1 MMIALK
7 DIMHKENTNAMNDAI
22 QQFKNTFRDQHEF
35 LNYFQQ
41 QWEPLHIIQRWAY
54 SYVDPIQQVHLTNN
68 FIELWHNQLKVIYL
82 KHICNKKHNIIHHF
96 DHLIFILTNEV
107 EFYFQQEHAQILGNS
122 GHIGPLENQLSSH

>member
-41 QWEPLHIIQRWAY
+41 QWEPLHIIQCWAY

-68 FIELWHNQLKVIYL
+68 FIESWHNQLKVIYL
-82 KHICNKKHNIIHHF
+82 KHIRNKRF
-96 DHLIFILTNEV
+96 DRLIFILTNEV
-107 EFYFQQEHAQILGNS
+107 EFYFQQERAQILGNS
-122 GHIGPLENQLSSH
+122 G